1 MIMAN
6 ETSSVRT
13 VRRAD
18 ADVSLLL
25 IAVAFLSFAMLSG
38 CGPDAPGPDETGAT
52 STSDAWMSLFNGTDI
67 DDWIVKIRG
76 YDAGDNF
83 ANTFRVEDGLLKVRY
98 DGYDNEFNDRF
109 GHLYYR
115 TPFSRYHLIIEYRFV
130 GDYLPDTP
138 DWARRNSGV
147 MFHAQD
153 PMTVT
158 RDQDFPICIEMQFLG
173 GLGDGQSRSTANM
186 CSPGSNIVLDGEL
199 DTRHCINSTAE
210 TYEGDQWVQIELIVH
225 GDSLVTH
232 IVEGDTVMQYGGT
245 VMGGGPVRE
254 FDPAVWEPGRPMES
268 GYLAVQSEGHP
279 LEFRRIE
286 LRELR

>member
-1 MIMAN
+1 MTVEYGDRVVGTRSMGRL
-6 ETSSVRT
+6 SV
-13 VRRAD
+13 
-18 ADVSLLL
+18 VSTAC
-25 IAVAFLSFAMLSG
+25 IACAFLAG
-38 CGPDAPGPDETGAT
+38 CAPNAQQPDEAPEVSASGE
-52 STSDAWMSLFNGTDI
+52 WVSLFNGNDI
-67 DDWIVKIRG
+67 DDWVAKIRG

-98 DGYDNEFNDRF
+98 DGYDNTLNDRF
-109 GHLYYR
+109 GHLYYQS
-115 TPFSRYHLIIEYRFV
+115 PFSHYHLIIEYRFV

-158 RDQDFPICIEMQFLG
+158 RDQDFPICVEMQFLG
-173 GLGDGQSRSTANM
+173 GLGDGQPRSTANM

-199 DTRHCINSTAE
+199 DTRHCINSTSE
-210 TYEGDQWVQIELIVH
+210 TYEGDQWVQIELIVY

-232 IVEGDTVMQYGGT
+232 IVEGDTVMQYSGT
-245 VMGGGPVRE
+245 VMGGGPVAE
-254 FDPAVWEPGRPMES
+254 FDPAVWSPGTPMQS

-279 LEFRRIE
+279 LDFRRIE